1 MEQRR
6 FQRFCRMLLVLVVCM
21 FAAAGCKT
29 STDARAAA
37 TQLTATAKALGDYYT
52 ALECMVE
59 KSDQLYSLQE
69 ALGGAGYDAETRQ
82 HVLNVKSEMGKRAAL
97 SRTFISIAAS
107 FAGLSGS
114 TAATDVP
121 ASAAKLEAQVESLK
135 VTGTLSQNQQS
146 LMKVALELFVRA
158 VQEHKERQAATAI
171 DSFTG
176 ALVQLV
182 ASEAG
187 LYDSLGS
194 QYATLAQAVA
204 LSQVRKGR
212 VDPAALLKP
221 AFEPFS
227 LTALPADQE
236 LREQLRQPMEQQIAK
251 KAAAIESGQKE
262 ATMALNASLL
272 EMAQRV
278 HRVATDQPLAID
290 TTPLTLEIV
299 EAWAAK
305 IVAL

>member
-1 MEQRR
+1 
-6 FQRFCRMLLVLVVCM
+6 
-21 FAAAGCKT
+21 
-29 STDARAAA
+29 
-37 TQLTATAKALGDYYT
+37 
-52 ALECMVE
+52 
-59 KSDQLYSLQE
+59 
-69 ALGGAGYDAETRQ
+69 
-82 HVLNVKSEMGKRAAL
+82 
-97 SRTFISIAAS
+97 
-107 FAGLSGS
+107 
-114 TAATDVP
+114 
-121 ASAAKLEAQVESLK
+121 
-135 VTGTLSQNQQS
+135 
-146 LMKVALELFVRA
+146 
-158 VQEHKERQAATAI
+158 
-171 DSFTG
+171 
-176 ALVQLV
+176 
-182 ASEAG
+182 
-187 LYDSLGS
+187 
-194 QYATLAQAVA
+194 
-204 LSQVRKGR
+204 

-262 ATMALNASLL
+262 ATVALNASLL